1 MRVEERALVVSDMR
15 DDQQS
20 HRPRTGLTLALRV
33 KWRAVSGYEEVDE
46 EGVGGRGLSEPPTL
60 LSTPVSPSPAL
71 PPRTRRRKEGELP
84 GVLRGELLAVLEAE
98 EK

>member
-1 MRVEERALVVSDMR
+1 MW
-15 DDQQS
+15 
-20 HRPRTGLTLALRV
+20 LTLALRV

-46 EGVGGRGLSEPPTL
+46 EGVEGKGLSEPPTL
-60 LSTPVSPSPAL
+60 LSTPVSPSLTL

-84 GVLRGELLAVLEAE
+84 GVLRGELLAVLEVE